1 MFVLPLFVLVH
12 REDPLLRRLT
22 SALLVLLARYPA
34 SWELLLS
41 WCRIHWCKGQGW
53 QETEHPQGVGWY
65 RHGPRSAWCC
75 WSHCNKSPQAHSA
88 ILLPC
93 PAGDR
98 VHDPDPDRRTAL
110 PESRSGKESRLAQIT
125 SL

>member
-22 SALLVLLARYPA
+22 SALLVLLALYPA

-41 WCRIHWCKGQGW
+41 WCKIHWCKGQRW

-65 RHGPRSAWCC
+65 RRGPRPAWCC
-75 WSHCNKSPQAHSA
+75 WSGCDKSPQARSA
-88 ILLPC
+88 ILLSLIHISEP
-93 PAGDR
+93 
-98 VHDPDPDRRTAL
+98 T
-110 PESRSGKESRLAQIT
+110 RLGMISSAVFC
-125 SL
+125 LKK